1 MANLPDVVTV
11 RRLARFLDKVKDLIA
26 AGITNAQF
34 ALKSIEAQPDMIYA
48 ASSADG
54 VAYTA
59 TIPGVTSLYAG
70 LKITV
75 MLDKTSTSTSPTL
88 NINGLGAKAI
98 RQPLTTNSFASTTA
112 NSASWLNKAAPITL
126 IYNGS
131 LWRTDFFRPSAT
143 TLYGTTA
150 IANGGTG
157 ADNAAD
163 ALTNLGAAS
172 VAYVDEK
179 IAQLQEQIAA
189 LN

>member
-1 MANLPDVVTV
+1 MENLSDVVTIPK
-11 RRLARFLDKVKDLIA
+11 LGLFLNHVKDLIA
-26 AGITNAQF
+26 AGMTAAQF
-34 ALKSIEAQPDMIYA
+34 ARKSIEAQPDMIYA

-75 MLDKTSTSTSPTL
+75 LLDKTSTSTSPTL

-98 RQPLTTNSFASTTA
+98 RQPLSTNSFSSTTA
-112 NSASWLNKAAPITL
+112 SSASWLNKAAPITL
-126 IYNGS
+126 IYNGT
-131 LWRTDFFRPSAT
+131 LWRTDFTRPSAT
-143 TLYGTTA
+143 ALYGKTA

-172 VAYVDEK
+172 VSYVDEK
-179 IAQLQEQIAA
+179 IAALQAQI
-189 LN
+189 NSMK